1 MKNCAIATGNKL
13 EERSNHICWLYVDSV
28 DNFFRAKSCHKLH
41 SSDGIKTQKNKTQPP
56 WCRTKFI
63 KAG

>member
-28 DNFFRAKSCHKLH
+28 DNFVRAKSCHKLH
-41 SSDGIKTQKNKTQPP
+41 SSDGIKTHKK
-56 WCRTKFI
+56 I
-63 KAG
+63 KLNHDDAGQNS